1 MAITIDIPPEVEE
14 SLRAGLSDLDNSI
27 KETALVGL
35 YRQRKLSHHQ
45 MGLALGLS
53 WHEVEALLKR
63 HNMIED
69 GPSAQE
75 IHDQVR
81 KLASAASCSLSN

>member
-1 MAITIDIPPEVEE
+1 MAITIDIPAEVEE
-14 SLRAGLSDLDNSI
+14 SLREEVSDFDMAI

-45 MGLALGLS
+45 LGVSLGLS

-63 HNMIED
+63 HEVRED
-69 GPSAQE
+69 LMTREEFQQQLE
-75 IHDQVR
+75 
-81 KLASAASCSLSN
+81 SLRNFTNH